1 MCSPQSF
8 IWNELPR
15 SRDCGV
21 SIPLAVIIS
30 GRKKQGGHALLFMR
44 FAGFMPVFIHPPHIP
59 LYPPAGT
66 LAHGTAY
73 KPYVNKYREAE
84 RAFNLANDLM
94 GISMAALYGAVL
106 AARRWYTK
114 TEWQRCLP
122 EDDAN
127 RLLSCMVEQYPNG
140 RR

>member
-1 MCSPQSF
+1 MTMQMKANAIIDTLMPHVDDMHTMYVSVPRGSYIYEDSP
-8 IWNELPR
+8 
-15 SRDCGV
+15 
-21 SIPLAVIIS
+21 
-30 GRKKQGGHALLFMR
+30 
-44 FAGFMPVFIHPPHIP
+44 
-59 LYPPAGT
+59 
-66 LAHGTAY
+66 Y

-84 RAFNLANDLM
+84 RAFNLANDLT
-94 GISMAALYGAVL
+94 GISMVALYGAVL

-122 EDDAN
+122 EGDAN